1 MSTYYRPSEPISL
14 DDIKNNKILKK
25 QGFKIV
31 DNDDY
36 KYFYIPNHTWKKIEY
51 SEAYIHFAKD
61 KDNNVIDLFRYGMN
75 NPESILD
82 PLSDV
87 FDVLFISEYEDEYH
101 DLASTDTSVITFN
114 FQDFHQE
121 Q

>member
-1 MSTYYRPSEPISL
+1 
-14 DDIKNNKILKK
+14 
-25 QGFKIV
+25 
-31 DNDDY
+31 
-36 KYFYIPNHTWKKIEY
+36 
-51 SEAYIHFAKD
+51 
-61 KDNNVIDLFRYGMN
+61 MN

-101 DLASTDTSVITFN
+101 DLASTDTSVMTFN

>member
-1 MSTYYRPSEPISL
+1 MKLVVCGGGGYIGTLLSEKL
-14 DDIKNNKILKK
+14 QELGHFIK
-25 QGFKIV
+25 
-31 DNDDY
+31 
-36 KYFYIPNHTWKKIEY
+36 
-51 SEAYIHFAKD
+51 
-61 KDNNVIDLFRYGMN
+61 VIDLFRYGMN
-75 NPESILD
+75 TPESILD

-101 DLASTDTSVITFN
+101 DLASPDTSVMTFN

>member
-1 MSTYYRPSEPISL
+1 MSTYYRPNKPIPL
-14 DDIKNNKILKK
+14 DDIKNNKILKQ
-25 QGFKIV
+25 QGFKVV

-36 KYFYIPNHTWKKIEY
+36 RYFYIPNHTWKKIEY
-51 SEAYIHFAKD
+51 SEAYIHFGKD
-61 KDNNVIDLFRYGMN
+61 KDNDVIDLFRYGMN
-75 NPESILD
+75 TPESILD

-101 DLASTDTSVITFN
+101 DLASPDTSVMTFN

-121 Q
+121 R